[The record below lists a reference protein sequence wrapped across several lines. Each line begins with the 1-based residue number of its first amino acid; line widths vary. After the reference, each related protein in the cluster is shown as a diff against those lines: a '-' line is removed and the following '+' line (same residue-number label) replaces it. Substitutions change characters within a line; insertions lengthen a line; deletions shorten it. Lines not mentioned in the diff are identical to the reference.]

1 MHPQST
7 RNSSK
12 LLNTT
17 QRDIHKILTRR
28 ITTLFCTSIT
38 AFQTNSS
45 ITFVADI
52 FTLPDIPT
60 LCSTSQSDILTPIP
74 FRTPCTLKW
83 GLFLKL
89 VSIGTVL
96 ILERD
101 NHVLTIAHSRSI
113 RNWVEA
119 RGLVT
124 TRMIL
129 TKVFLSHNNKV
140 GKLTRVIDSEGPTYQ
155 IDFLCSPNA
164 SPTGIL
170 YRAPIVVYSVT
181 WIGVACMN
189 KFF

>member
-129 TKVFLSHNNKV
+129 TKVF
-140 GKLTRVIDSEGPTYQ
+140 Q